1 MKTKFLFLILVLFTS
16 CGKLDQVQESI
27 TGMIS
32 SNDLKLNDVRVG
44 FLYRGTGAANDYDYL
59 EFENTQYRIGNVA
72 SDATTAYNQVT
83 AGVRTSVY
91 FKGNFAKRSGI
102 SNGNPSQVF
111 DVIDLTGVAIK

>member
-1 MKTKFLFLILVLFTS
+1 MLCS

-27 TGMIS
+27 SGMVS

-44 FLYRGTGAANDYDYL
+44 FLYRGSGTVNAYDYL
-59 EFENTQYRIGNVA
+59 EYENTQYRIGNVA
-72 SDATTAYNQVT
+72 SDASTAYAQVPS
-83 AGVRTSVY
+83 GVRTAVY

-111 DVIDLTGVAIK
+111 DVIDITGVAVK